1 MTDLEVAD
9 GDESRSAS
17 DGELVLLGR
26 PLDAGRG
33 AVDPQEHEGVLPSAI
48 GLKVKKTFQF

>member
-9 GDESRSAS
+9 GDESRSAA